1 MSITSATATA
11 PGRHRT
17 RRRLLIALVA
27 VALLCLLAMGGFVV
41 WAGATP
47 PPMPEALAALE
58 SDERVTVATAP
69 WLSFRPAGSAP
80 TAGLV
85 FYPGGKVDPRSYAPA
100 ARALAEQGYLVVVPS
115 MPLNLAVLAPG
126 KAAEVMAAHPEIQH
140 WVVGGHS
147 LGGAMA
153 AQYLADSPGAADG
166 LLLWGAYAPR
176 GADLAS
182 SGLAVTSVTGT
193 LDGLTKPAD
202 VAAGKPLL
210 PPDATYVAIAGG
222 NHAQFG
228 WYGPQDGDNPA
239 TISREEQQ
247 RQAVA
252 ASAALLERVSR

>member
-1 MSITSATATA
+1 MLAAL
-11 PGRHRT
+11 G
-17 RRRLLIALVA
+17 LLALVA
-27 VALLCLLAMGGFVV
+27 LLGVVGFVA

-58 SDERVTVATAP
+58 SDAAVTVTSAP
-69 WLSFRPAGSAP
+69 WYSFRPATGAP
-80 TAGLV
+80 TTGLV

-100 ARALAEQGYLVVVPS
+100 ARALAEQGYLVVVPP

-126 KAAEVMAAHPEIQH
+126 KADEVLAAYPDIQH

-153 AQYLADSPGAADG
+153 AQYAAGAVDRVDG
-166 LLLWGAYAPR
+166 LLLWGAYAPS
-176 GADLAS
+176 GADLS
-182 SGLAVTSVTGT
+182 ESGLAVSSVTGT
-193 LDGLTKPAD
+193 LDGLTTPAE

-210 PPDATYVAIAGG
+210 PADTSYVPIAGG

-228 WYGPQDGDNPA
+228 YYGPQAGDNPA
-239 TISREEQQ
+239 TIPRAEQQ

-252 ASAALLERVSR
+252 ASAALLAAVGR

>member
-1 MSITSATATA
+1 MSTDPVATPQAR
-11 PGRHRT
+11 PT
-17 RRRLLIALVA
+17 RRRLLPALGLLALVA
-27 VALLCLLAMGGFVV
+27 LLALGGFIL
-41 WAGATP
+41 WAGTTP

-58 SDERVTVATAP
+58 SDEVVTVTTTP
-69 WLSFRPAGSAP
+69 WLSFRPATGAA
-80 TAGLV
+80 TTGLV

-100 ARALAEQGYLVVVPS
+100 ARALAAQGYLVALPS

-126 KAAEVMAAHPEIQH
+126 KAAEVIAANPEVQH

-153 AQYLADSPGAADG
+153 AQYLADAPGAAAG
-166 LLLWGAYAPR
+166 LLLWGAYAPDD
-176 GADLAS
+176 ADLAA
-182 SGLAVTSVTGT
+182 SGLAVASVSGT
-193 LDGLTKPAD
+193 LDGLTTPAD

-210 PPDATYVAIAGG
+210 PVDTTYVAIEGG

-252 ASAALLERVSR
+252 ASAALLDRVGR